1 MPPVDWLA
9 GAVEL
14 PLGFGVVL
22 LADGVGD
29 GDADGDGDWLVGVGL
44 GVGAL
49 NALIDGVG
57 AQLAELVGLPDAP
70 EDGNDDELLPCADLV
85 PLGPVA
91 PLLEPGAL
99 PCDCDEFE
107 PSRKNDDEPLKA
119 T

>member
-1 MPPVDWLA
+1 MDWLA

-29 GDADGDGDWLVGVGL
+29 GDADGDGDWVVGVGV
-44 GVGAL
+44 GVGGAFR
-49 NALIDGVG
+49 ALIDGVG
-57 AQLAELVGLPDAP
+57 AQLAEPVGLPDAP
-70 EDGNDDELLPCADLV
+70 EEGNDDELLPCADLV

-107 PSRKNDDEPLKA
+107 PSLKNDDEPLNA